1 VSGIV
6 FHSLEEARRR
16 FGPCALTIG
25 NFDGVHV
32 GHRLLL
38 AETIGYAKARN
49 IAPAVLTFQPHPAAI
64 VAPERVPAMICTL
77 QQRLALLSS
86 AGAERILVLP
96 FTAEIAR
103 LTPDEFVSQI
113 LVDALQTQA
122 VVVGENFRF
131 GYKQAGN
138 PEVLRALGAHYGFVT
153 QFLKPVRF
161 RGEIVSS
168 SLIRRYLAA
177 GNVSRAGR
185 LLGRCFFVQGPIA
198 SGHGVGAKQT
208 VPTLNV
214 RPDPGQ
220 LVPRGVYITES
231 VDLLNSRRWSS
242 ITNVGVRPTFGGDEL
257 RIETFLLSSL
267 EGETPERIQVNFRR
281 FVRPEQKFANPEAL
295 KTQIL
300 RDVSTAQ
307 KYWRRIAKLAQ
318 PAPSIY

>member
-1 VSGIV
+1 MSSAV
-6 FHSLEEARRR
+6 FRSLEEARHR

-25 NFDGVHV
+25 NFDGVHM
-32 GHRLLL
+32 GHQLLL
-38 AETIGYAKARN
+38 AETIGYAKAVN
-49 IAPAVLTFQPHPAAI
+49 LAPAVLTFHPHPAAI

-77 QQRLALLSS
+77 EQRLALLSS
-86 AGAERILVLP
+86 AGAESILVLP
-96 FTAEIAR
+96 FTAEVAR

-113 LVDALQTQA
+113 LVDALEAQA
-122 VVVGENFRF
+122 VFVGENFRF

-138 PEVLRALGAHYGFVT
+138 PEVLGELGNRYGFVS
-153 QFLKPVRF
+153 QFLKPVTF

-185 LLGRCFFVQGPIA
+185 LLGRCFFVEAPIVT
-198 SGHGVGAKQT
+198 GRGVGAKQT

-220 LVPRGVYITES
+220 LVPRGVYITET
-231 VDLLNSRRWSS
+231 VDLLNRQRWPS
-242 ITNVGVRPTFGGDEL
+242 ITNVGIRPTFGGDEL
-257 RIETFLLSSL
+257 TIETFLLSAL
-267 EGETPERIQVNFRR
+267 ERETPERIQVNFRR

-300 RDVSTAQ
+300 KDVATAQ
-307 KYWRRIAKLAQ
+307 KYWSRLAKLAQ
-318 PAPSIY
+318 PASSIY